1 VRKPEKPDRPDE
13 TETRSEEIVTDGI
26 KFIKLDMCRA
36 LHRVHGLFFARILM
50 LNIFGFKPWFIL
62 SHHIVLGTHVLDTLS
77 SVLQNLTVTL
87 AEPIP
92 LIVTDDLL
100 GD

>member
-1 VRKPEKPDRPDE
+1 
-13 TETRSEEIVTDGI
+13 
-26 KFIKLDMCRA
+26 
-36 LHRVHGLFFARILM
+36 M